1 MYFKEDED
9 LHKEFEKDNA
19 IIEVQSN
26 AQDAQLEDFK
36 SYIYGYNLGIRKVI
50 KALEREKHIQE
61 HTDSGEAYKF
71 TKWFIEYVKSGMI
84 ATKRNEAPIHSTA

>member
-1 MYFKEDED
+1 MIDVYFKEDED

-26 AQDAQLEDFK
+26 GQDAQLEDFK

-50 KALEREKHIQE
+50 KALEREKHE
-61 HTDSGEAYKF
+61 LEPETYKF
-71 TKWFIEYVKSGMI
+71 TKWFIEYVKSGKMR
-84 ATKRNEAPIHSTA
+84 KDDLLQEK

>member
-1 MYFKEDED
+1 MIDVYFKEDED

-26 AQDAQLEDFK
+26 GQDAQLEDFK
-36 SYIYGYNLGIRKVI
+36 SYIYGYNQGIRKVI

-71 TKWFIEYVKSGMI
+71 TKWFIEYVKSGKMR
-84 ATKRNEAPIHSTA
+84 KDDLLQEK